1 MLVSMETVL
10 ALDEYE
16 GANPEMVQ
24 LKINGIESAIRAYT
38 NNNFIVRGA
47 RIKAA
52 SSNGLLRGSSP
63 YIKGGDRVQIVK
75 SGLINE
81 NGALISVG
89 MNDGLYDVMAVE
101 DDYIS
106 LDETLYNADFND
118 VFLVR
123 YPEAIKAGV
132 IELLKWDATGRD
144 KVGVAS
150 ESISRHSVSYYQFSD
165 SEMLMGYPSSL
176 MGFLKPYVKAR
187 F

>member
-1 MLVSMETVL
+1 MVIDLETVL

-16 GANPEMVQ
+16 GANPEAI
-24 LKINGIESAIRAYT
+24 KIKLDGIESAIRAYT
-38 NNNFIVRGA
+38 NNSFIVRGA
-47 RIKAA
+47 RIQAA
-52 SSNGLLRGSSP
+52 SSNGLLRGASP
-63 YIKGGDRVQIVK
+63 YIKAGDRVQIVK
-75 SGLINE
+75 SGSFDENQRLIP
-81 NGALISVG
+81 VG
-89 MNDGLYDVMAVE
+89 MNDGLYDVESVE
-101 DDYIS
+101 DDYIA

-118 VFLVR
+118 VFLIR

-132 IELLKWDATGRD
+132 IELLKWDANGRD

-165 SEMLMGYPSSL
+165 SEMLMGYPASL